1 MPANELLTR
10 ISLDLRGV
18 RPSVEEYTAVELQPG
33 VVDELLEGYLYDD
46 RFGERVRGL
55 FSEIYLT
62 RAETYYFD
70 VDDFSQLEGISNS
83 EFLDSVGE
91 EALHILGEIARND
104 EPLTELVVGDWT
116 MANPITAAIW
126 PVDYPEE
133 STGWERTR
141 YTDGR
146 PAVGVLSTN
155 SLWWR
160 YTSTNSNMNR
170 KRANAVSRMFL
181 CHDYLARPI
190 EFDRSVSILDEESV
204 GNALKTN
211 PGCVGCHVSLDP
223 LAAYFFGFWA
233 FNDDVPEEVSI
244 YHPDRER
251 LWSSYLGVSPAYYG
265 QPGYNLRDLGVN
277 IAGDPR
283 FSKCLTQQSYE
294 LLLRRPAT
302 LADARDL
309 EKHRDYLLNNQMTL
323 RSVFRS
329 IMMSDEYRAG
339 RTDIP
344 GAVPKKMVTPEL
356 MASQIEALTGF
367 RFVDGNGFDQLT
379 EDSHGFLTLAGGA
392 DGYYVTK
399 HATGPNTT
407 VLLVQAEYAVVG
419 DIDTLTPKLFTKI
432 RPNVSYDE
440 DPQGFVEQVQ
450 RLHLRFYGRRVTA
463 DGEEVEANIALWQNL
478 YQVDPNVELAWIGLV
493 SALLRDPDMLFY

>member
-1 MPANELLTR
+1 
-10 ISLDLRGV
+10 
-18 RPSVEEYTAVELQPG
+18 
-33 VVDELLEGYLYDD
+33 
-46 RFGERVRGL
+46 
-55 FSEIYLT
+55 
-62 RAETYYFD
+62 
-70 VDDFSQLEGISNS
+70 
-83 EFLDSVGE
+83 
-91 EALHILGEIARND
+91 
-104 EPLTELVVGDWT
+104 
-116 MANPITAAIW
+116 
-126 PVDYPEE
+126 
-133 STGWERTR
+133 
-141 YTDGR
+141 
-146 PAVGVLSTN
+146 
-155 SLWWR
+155 
-160 YTSTNSNMNR
+160 
-170 KRANAVSRMFL
+170 
-181 CHDYLARPI
+181 
-190 EFDRSVSILDEESV
+190 
-204 GNALKTN
+204 
-211 PGCVGCHVSLDP
+211 

-407 VLLVQAEYAVVG
+407 VLLVQERLAEAAAEYAVVG